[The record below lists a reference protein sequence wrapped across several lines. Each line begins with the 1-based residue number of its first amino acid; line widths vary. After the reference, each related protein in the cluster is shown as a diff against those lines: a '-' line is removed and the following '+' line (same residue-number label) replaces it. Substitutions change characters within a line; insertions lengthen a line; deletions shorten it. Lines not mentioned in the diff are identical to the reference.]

1 MKLDKNELLNI
12 LDVKSNCS
20 VSDLTKHIN
29 TLAMHFGG
37 EQYSEDYVMSLLY
50 DLADEKE
57 NGVELVL
64 LKMSPFNGIQEWCVA
79 KSPSPSVSPLTK
91 IFKEDLFRAQCP

>member
-1 MKLDKNELLNI
+1 MKLDKNELLSI

-29 TLAMHFGG
+29 TLAMHFG

-50 DLADEKE
+50 DLSDEKE
-57 NGVELVL
+57 HGVELVL
-64 LKMSPFNGIQEWCVA
+64 LKVASFNGTQEWCVA